1 MSATISDITVHI
13 DETLNDRELANL
25 VQRGRLWLSRRHSG
39 LAQLAAIRSDEGVV
53 SVGHNENGRHFMV
66 VLYDPEE
73 IRGKDIL
80 GRVTEQGFHG
90 ELIGFL

>member
-1 MSATISDITVHI
+1 MSATISDVTVHI
-13 DETLNDRELANL
+13 DETLNDRELVNL
-25 VQRGRLWLSRRHSG
+25 EQ
-39 LAQLAAIRSDEGVV
+39 AIRSDEGIV
-53 SVGHNENGRHFMV
+53 SVGHNEKDKHFMV

-80 GRVTEQGFHG
+80 SRVTNQGFHG

>member
-1 MSATISDITVHI
+1 MSTAVCDVTVHI
-13 DETLNDRELANL
+13 DETLNDRELVNL
-25 VQRGRLWLSRRHSG
+25 EQ
-39 LAQLAAIRSDEGVV
+39 AIRSDEGVV

-80 GRVTEQGFHG
+80 GRVTAQGFHG

>member
-25 VQRGRLWLSRRHSG
+25 EQV
-39 LAQLAAIRSDEGVV
+39 IRSDEGVV

>member
-1 MSATISDITVHI
+1 MSAMISDITVHI
-13 DETLNDRELANL
+13 DEALNDRELANL
-25 VQRGRLWLSRRHSG
+25 EQ
-39 LAQLAAIRSDEGVV
+39 AIRSDQGVV
-53 SVGHNENGRHFMV
+53 SVGHNEKYKHFMV

-73 IRGKDIL
+73 IRGRDIL

>member
-1 MSATISDITVHI
+1 MSAIVCDVTVHI
-13 DETLNDRELANL
+13 DEVLNDRELVNL
-25 VQRGRLWLSRRHSG
+25 EQ
-39 LAQLAAIRSDEGVV
+39 AIRSDAGVV
-53 SVGHNENGRHFMV
+53 SVGHNEIDKHFMV

-80 GRVTEQGFHG
+80 GRVTDQGFHG

>member
-13 DETLNDRELANL
+13 DETLNDRELENL
-25 VQRGRLWLSRRHSG
+25 EQ
-39 LAQLAAIRSDEGVV
+39 AIRSDEGVV
-53 SVGHNENGRHFMV
+53 SVGHNGKGRHFVV

>member
-13 DETLNDRELANL
+13 NETLNDRELANL
-25 VQRGRLWLSRRHSG
+25 EQ
-39 LAQLAAIRSDEGVV
+39 AIRSDEGVV

>member
-25 VQRGRLWLSRRHSG
+25 EQV
-39 LAQLAAIRSDEGVV
+39 IRSDEGVV

-80 GRVTEQGFHG
+80 GRETEQGFHG

>member
-1 MSATISDITVHI
+1 MSAIVCDVTVHI
-13 DETLNDRELANL
+13 DEVLNDRELVNL
-25 VQRGRLWLSRRHSG
+25 EQ
-39 LAQLAAIRSDEGVV
+39 AIRSDEGVV
-53 SVGHNENGRHFMV
+53 SVGHNEKDKHFMV

-80 GRVTEQGFHG
+80 GRVTDQGFHG